1 MMRGELDGAALVRA
15 GSRGFTVLLLGG
27 VVQPWVLKALPLL
40 GYWWLALVAVVAFIV
55 AATGAVRG
63 ATVARLHPAQGAL
76 AALGSYLLVVP
87 VVLHVAGFVP
97 WVQIASTAAMALIVG
112 SVCQLVLQRRHP
124 QRRTELPPAVEA
136 SDSPAGRASR

>member
-1 MMRGELDGAALVRA
+1 MMRGELDGPALVRG

-27 VVQPWVLKALPLL
+27 VVQPWVTKVLPVL
-40 GYWWLALVAVVAFIV
+40 GYWWLALVAVIAFGV

-63 ATVARLHPAQGAL
+63 ASASRLHPTQGAL

-97 WVQIASTAAMALIVG
+97 WGQVVSTAALGLVVGAACQAALSG
-112 SVCQLVLQRRHP
+112 RHP
-124 QRRTELPPAVEA
+124 QRRTQLPPAVEA
-136 SDSPAGRASR
+136 PDGRPGRASR